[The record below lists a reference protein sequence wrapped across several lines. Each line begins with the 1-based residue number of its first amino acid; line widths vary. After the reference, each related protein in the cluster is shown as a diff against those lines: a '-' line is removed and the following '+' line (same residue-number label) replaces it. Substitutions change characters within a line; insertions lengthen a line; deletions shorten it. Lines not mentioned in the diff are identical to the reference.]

1 VLYQAHMAELAGITN
16 GAAARAQEARRAVD
30 EARAVLASRQAAAQA
45 AQTQLTQIR
54 PLVENGIE
62 PQMTLVQA
70 QSSAASTRSEAA
82 AAAAALQRAQAN
94 VSTALAAGQE
104 QISAWRARAGTELDT
119 AQAELN
125 ARRHTM
131 PALADRLRRTT
142 VTSPIAGRVNRVLVN
157 TPGGTVPPG
166 SPLVEVVPSAD
177 TLVIEAQFNPKDI
190 ATVKIGQRAKVS
202 ITAYDS
208 TVYGSL
214 DGEVIAVSPDATVN
228 ERTGES
234 HYLVRVRTKSTAL
247 EAHGGRR
254 LPIGPGM
261 LADVSL
267 LGDSQSILSYI
278 FSPIVKLKD
287 GAFRE

>member
-1 VLYQAHMAELAGITN
+1 
-16 GAAARAQEARRAVD
+16 
-30 EARAVLASRQAAAQA
+30 
-45 AQTQLTQIR
+45 
-54 PLVENGIE
+54 
-62 PQMTLVQA
+62 
-70 QSSAASTRSEAA
+70 
-82 AAAAALQRAQAN
+82 
-94 VSTALAAGQE
+94 
-104 QISAWRARAGTELDT
+104 
-119 AQAELN
+119 
-125 ARRHTM
+125 
-131 PALADRLRRTT
+131 
-142 VTSPIAGRVNRVLVN
+142 VLVN

-234 HYLVRVRTKSTAL
+234 HYVVRVRTKSTAL
-247 EAHGGRR
+247 VAHGGRR

-278 FSPIVKLKD
+278 FSPITKLKD
-287 GAFRE
+287 SAFRE